1 MKRITI
7 NLLFLLSVVLFT
19 GFVRVAPTFADEVIA
34 SDQQEIQFELYEK
47 DEVSPIDK
55 GESGTTK
62 PQAEGMLPQ
71 TGSLLYGT
79 SAFLGTLL
87 IGFVGLMYRSRRQK
101 R

>member
-1 MKRITI
+1 MKRITT

-19 GFVRVAPTFADEVIA
+19 GFVRVAPAFADEVIA

-47 DEVSPIDK
+47 DEVAPTDK
-55 GESGTTK
+55 GEGGTSK

-87 IGFVGLMYRSRRQK
+87 IGFVGLMYLARRQK